1 MINNQYGQNMYQI
14 GQNNQFSPFHQP
26 VNNFTVNPN
35 NFVPYNNNN
44 TQQPNVSKNESSL
57 EFEE

>member
-1 MINNQYGQNMYQI
+1 MINNQYGQNMHQI
-14 GQNNQFSPFHQP
+14 GQNNQFSPFYQP

-35 NFVPYNNNN
+35 NFVSYNNNN